1 MRSTNIAELR
11 NRLTQYLREVRAGE
25 QIVVRDR
32 HRPFAKIIPLTI
44 DESAAEDNTLVASG
58 LMRKAERPLPSR
70 FWKGRRGRL
79 TLRTA
84 AGAVRK
90 DRDGR

>member
-1 MRSTNIAELR
+1 VRSTNIAELR

-32 HRPFAKIIPLTI
+32 QRPFAKIIPLI
-44 DESAAEDNTLVASG
+44 VDEGAAEDAGLVASG
-58 LMRKAERPLPSR
+58 LMRKADRPLPSS
-70 FWKGRRGRL
+70 FWKRRRGRL

-84 AGAVRK
+84 VNAVSR